1 MSRQIDR
8 RAARTRKALHQALL
22 TLMLRKGYEALSV
35 QDIINEADIGR
46 STFYAHYTGKEDL
59 LRSGFQMLREEL
71 KEAQSMVRVGAE
83 ASHDDPLGFSTAM
96 FEHAARYADH
106 YRTMIGGRGGAVTE
120 NEIRLI
126 LSEMVRQEL
135 SSSLHDGTIP
145 RDFVVQFIVNAFL
158 TALNWWFERKPKLSP
173 AQVDAMFRSLV
184 LDGLLPLVGGKRR
197 PADHPAAHRDAD

>member
-1 MSRQIDR
+1 MPRDIDR

-35 QDIINEADIGR
+35 QDIIDEADVGR

-59 LRSGFQMLREEL
+59 LRSGFQMLRGEL
-71 KEAQSMVRVGAE
+71 EEAQSTARAGAE

-135 SSSLHDGTIP
+135 PPTLYGDAIP
-145 RDFVVQFIVNAFL
+145 RDFVVQFIADAFL
-158 TALNWWFERKPKLSP
+158 TALNWWFERKPRLLPS
-173 AQVDAMFRSLV
+173 QVDAMFRRLV
-184 LDGLLPLVGGKRR
+184 LGGLSQLIGDERRQIDR
-197 PADHPAAHRDAD
+197 PAANRDTD